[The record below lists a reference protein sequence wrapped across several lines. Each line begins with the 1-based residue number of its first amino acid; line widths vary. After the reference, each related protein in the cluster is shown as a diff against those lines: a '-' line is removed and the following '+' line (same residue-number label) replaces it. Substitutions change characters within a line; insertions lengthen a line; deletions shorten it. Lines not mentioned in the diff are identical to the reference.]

1 MKRYT
6 SILLVFGLMI
16 SACFSDIDPEQV
28 SRLIIK
34 SNINPSYLLKPND
47 TITLTIQIGE
57 EFGCVSTEQI
67 MPDSPKFRLFQ
78 QWLNNNSTE
87 WQSSVVSFVSCKA
100 VLSSNRFSALIYPR
114 FIVLSFTDSSQKSQ
128 QLTKNV
134 DTTLFDFLISDKKN
148 K

>member
-1 MKRYT
+1 MKKYKT
-6 SILLVFGLMI
+6 LLLVFGLMM

-28 SRLIIK
+28 SRLLIK
-34 SNINPSYLLKPND
+34 TNINPKYLLKPND

-57 EFGCVSTEQI
+57 EFDCVSKEKI

-87 WQSSVVSFVSCKA
+87 WQSSIVSFAACK
-100 VLSSNRFSALIYPR
+100 VDLSSKWFRALIYPR
-114 FIVLSFTDSSQKSQ
+114 FVVLSFTDSNQKSQ

-134 DTTLFDFLISDKKN
+134 DTTLFNFLISDKKS

>member
-1 MKRYT
+1 MKKYT

-34 SNINPSYLLKPND
+34 SNINPNYLLKPND

-57 EFGCVSTEQI
+57 EFGCVSKEKI

-87 WQSSVVSFVSCKA
+87 WQSSIVSFALCKV

-114 FIVLSFTDSSQKSQ
+114 FVVLSFTDSSQKSR
-128 QLTKNV
+128 QLIKSV
-134 DTTLFDFLISDKKN
+134 DSAAFNFLTLDN